1 MLPEQYS
8 LVILAVT
15 YFICAL
21 TIGFIGILSF
31 KACLQKTAWYAGF
44 IKRFNPNWQT
54 ELLKVL

>member
-1 MLPEQYS
+1 MLSEQYS
-8 LVILAVT
+8 LVILAAT

-21 TIGFIGILSF
+21 TIRFVGILSF
-31 KACLQKTAWYAGF
+31 KACLQEAAWHAGF